1 MRTKHICRV
10 NNKATNTNQCSSDQ
24 RIDSNNTPTWIKAV
38 EIGLMV
44 AAIGGAL
51 SPIMVEGLKFIR
63 ATKLQVSK
71 KQNQK
76 EKEDL
81 RHKNKTD
88 EITHQADEKIR
99 VMKEKFHLQQNAK
112 GSWGTPIVVQQKGS
126 TAEEPSPIEK
136 YVKAYYESGKNLQ
149 PTRIADSPSR
159 PQESLIGNSVRIG
172 NFTMFV
178 GASGVGKSILMIA
191 AGFAAAEGR
200 PMVAMPYLGEGNLS
214 PMQVLYF
221 SSEKMADVFKERGYG
236 KQPDLFSFY
245 DNVHFKTP
253 RECLETIYKLAPHDE
268 NCLIELDGI
277 TSMFIGE
284 KGCDNIAVFLGI
296 FRQIQDDLSKR
307 GISWTLL
314 TSHHTTKHG
323 TDKKKIDRSEI
334 KGSADW
340 DIFADSTI
348 MLLPGERPNERY
360 LRPMKCRDFPDE
372 CHLTHVMRLKDTPRL
387 HFEYVRTMGLPQRKT
402 WKKMYRREIEKIL
415 ELKQQGMKIPE
426 IARKM
431 GRDYNAIKK
440 VLKQHQ

>member
-1 MRTKHICRV
+1 
-10 NNKATNTNQCSSDQ
+10 
-24 RIDSNNTPTWIKAV
+24 
-38 EIGLMV
+38 
-44 AAIGGAL
+44 
-51 SPIMVEGLKFIR
+51 
-63 ATKLQVSK
+63 
-71 KQNQK
+71 
-76 EKEDL
+76 
-81 RHKNKTD
+81 
-88 EITHQADEKIR
+88 
-99 VMKEKFHLQQNAK
+99 
-112 GSWGTPIVVQQKGS
+112 
-126 TAEEPSPIEK
+126 
-136 YVKAYYESGKNLQ
+136 
-149 PTRIADSPSR
+149 
-159 PQESLIGNSVRIG
+159 
-172 NFTMFV
+172 
-178 GASGVGKSILMIA
+178 
-191 AGFAAAEGR
+191 
-200 PMVAMPYLGEGNLS
+200 
-214 PMQVLYF
+214 
-221 SSEKMADVFKERGYG
+221 
-236 KQPDLFSFY
+236 
-245 DNVHFKTP
+245 
-253 RECLETIYKLAPHDE
+253 
-268 NCLIELDGI
+268 
-277 TSMFIGE
+277 MFIGE

-307 GISWTLL
+307 EISWTLL